1 MTTRVKPLYY
11 DCGCFNAANDSNYG
25 NRMSLASKLMENISA
40 SHDNFF
46 ASYTVGSVF
55 GFVLCRGDYN
65 GSNCADRLNQTIKDY
80 ISVTDTNQIICPSS
94 MDVTIY
100 YDQHMVSFF
109 SSGGGGEEYKG
120 LGSNVPAWVASN
132 MNYVM
137 NSTGAAGFYGERVLE
152 LLNKTAS
159 YAASNSSKLYATGK
173 SWFGEAG
180 VSIMYGLAQCRPD
193 MRRDHCQQCLN
204 DLILKVPEKFTT
216 PAGDHCV
223 GGRILGVWCNLRFE
237 TELFFEVTQ
246 ETRKLHKPKSQL
258 SKVNI
263 TLITIAGFVVF
274 VLCLNLIGAI
284 IQRIRDRKLQREL
297 GEWHNEVMREID
309 SRFSL
314 YHFTMI
320 RDATGNFSEENE
332 LGFGSFGFVYRG
344 ILPDGLEIAVK
355 RLDAS
360 SWQGSTEFL
369 NEIKLIVKL
378 QHANLV
384 RLLGCCLQRNEMILV
399 YEYLPNR
406 SLDYVFSDPA
416 SRDSLNWSTRLRIID
431 GIAQGLVYLHN
442 FSEPQKF
449 IVHRD
454 MKLSNIL
461 LDSEMNPK
469 ISDFGISRIYDLGAI
484 EPEPTDVVG
493 TRGYMAPEYMRERI
507 LSVKYD
513 VFSFGVLLLEII
525 SGRRVNVAVFT
536 DYGRSDHL
544 LTHAWHIWRGEKYNQ
559 LVDPSLR
566 GVYQMLELRRRIQI
580 ALLCIQENP
589 DARPHMREVS
599 TMLSNN
605 DVSLPIPQPPAY
617 FNLQLGNAEASASND
632 NGTVFHTARAHQVP

>member
-246 ETRKLHKPKSQL
+246 ETRKLHKPK
-258 SKVNI
+258 N
-263 TLITIAGFVVF
+263 
-274 VLCLNLIGAI
+274 
-284 IQRIRDRKLQREL
+284 RKLQREL

-332 LGFGSFGFVYRG
+332 LGFGSFGFVYR
-344 ILPDGLEIAVK
+344 
-355 RLDAS
+355 
-360 SWQGSTEFL
+360 
-369 NEIKLIVKL
+369 
-378 QHANLV
+378 
-384 RLLGCCLQRNEMILV
+384 
-399 YEYLPNR
+399 
-406 SLDYVFSDPA
+406 
-416 SRDSLNWSTRLRIID
+416 
-431 GIAQGLVYLHN
+431 
-442 FSEPQKF
+442 
-449 IVHRD
+449 
-454 MKLSNIL
+454 
-461 LDSEMNPK
+461 
-469 ISDFGISRIYDLGAI
+469 
-484 EPEPTDVVG
+484 
-493 TRGYMAPEYMRERI
+493 
-507 LSVKYD
+507 
-513 VFSFGVLLLEII
+513 
-525 SGRRVNVAVFT
+525 
-536 DYGRSDHL
+536 
-544 LTHAWHIWRGEKYNQ
+544 AWHIWRGEKYNQ

>member
-1 MTTRVKPLYY
+1 MLFFSTAGAIGCYNHENMTTRVKPLYY
-11 DCGCFNAANDSNYG
+11 DCGCLNAANDSNYG
-25 NRMSLASKLMENISA
+25 NRMGLASKLMENISA
-40 SHDNFF
+40 SQDNFF

-80 ISVTDTNQIICPSS
+80 ISVTDTNQMICPSS

-109 SSGGGGEEYKG
+109 SGGGDGEEYKG
-120 LGSNVPAWVASN
+120 LGSNMPAWVASN

-137 NSTGAAGFYGERVLE
+137 NSTGAAGFYGER
-152 LLNKTAS
+152 
-159 YAASNSSKLYATGK
+159 
-173 SWFGEAG
+173 
-180 VSIMYGLAQCRPD
+180 
-193 MRRDHCQQCLN
+193 
-204 DLILKVPEKFTT
+204 VPEKFTT

-274 VLCLNLIGAI
+274 VRCLNLIGAI
-284 IQRIRDRKLQREL
+284 IRRIRDRKLQREL

-320 RDATGNFSEENE
+320 RDATRNFSEENE
-332 LGFGSFGFVYRG
+332 LGLGSFSFVHRG

-406 SLDYVFSDPA
+406 SLDYVFSGPFARFNNGSPPEINDVLLYFKLFISCIILSDPA
-416 SRDSLNWSTRLRIID
+416 SRGSLNWSTRLRIID

-493 TRGYMAPEYMRERI
+493 THGYMAPEYMRERI

-513 VFSFGVLLLEII
+513 VFSFGVLLPEII

-580 ALLCIQENP
+580 ALLCIQENL

-605 DVSLPIPQPPAY
+605 DVSLPVPQPPAY
-617 FNLQLGNAEASASND
+617 FNLQLGMLK
-632 NGTVFHTARAHQVP
+632 HLHQTTMALCFTLLGPIKCHRITQMNSI